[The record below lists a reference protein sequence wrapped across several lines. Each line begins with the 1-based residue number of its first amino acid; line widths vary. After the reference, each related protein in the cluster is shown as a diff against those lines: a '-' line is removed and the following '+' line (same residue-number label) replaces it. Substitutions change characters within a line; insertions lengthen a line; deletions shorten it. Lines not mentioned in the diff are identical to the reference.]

1 MRGKYGSPGW
11 IDTSFT
17 EYEGAD
23 ALQQPVGRVGNPLD
37 IANMVLYLCSDKAGF
52 ITGEN
57 ICIDGG
63 MTKQMIYHGE
73 HGWTL
78 QREV

>member
-1 MRGKYGSPGW
+1 MWSQAEPAGSASVLQMNSAG
-11 IDTSFT
+11 T
-17 EYEGAD
+17 E
-23 ALQQPVGRVGNPLD
+23 RVGNPMD

-63 MTKQMIYHGE
+63 MTRQMIYHGDF
-73 HGWTL
+73 GWSL
-78 QREV
+78 EG

>member
-1 MRGKYGSPGW
+1 MKKSTV
-11 IDTSFT
+11 IT
-17 EYEGAD
+17 
-23 ALQQPVGRVGNPLD
+23 ALVAILAMAVTPTFAQD

-63 MTKQMIYHGE
+63 MTHQMIYHADN
-73 HGWTL
+73 GWKLEIT
-78 QREV
+78 